1 MNFVNC
7 RGWGVIKSP
16 AKTCRFATPTLKLTI
31 KVWFFQPP
39 AVKIY
44 KRTFSSTQASA
55 KLISVFKSIFY
66 QKHGICTRVI
76 HLPLKN
82 YFFRYP
88 TYTFFGVEVSCE
100 EHLEAIWDNLVEIY
114 LYLRR
119 GLSGALFIY
128 SQIRKNW
135 RKRRF
140 SVICENFDQSWC
152 NCDTQLLW

>member
-1 MNFVNC
+1 M
-7 RGWGVIKSP
+7 
-16 AKTCRFATPTLKLTI
+16 
-31 KVWFFQPP
+31 
-39 AVKIY
+39 KIY

-128 SQIRKNW
+128 SQIRK
-135 RKRRF
+135 KLTKTTIF
-140 SVICENFDQSWC
+140 SY
-152 NCDTQLLW
+152 L